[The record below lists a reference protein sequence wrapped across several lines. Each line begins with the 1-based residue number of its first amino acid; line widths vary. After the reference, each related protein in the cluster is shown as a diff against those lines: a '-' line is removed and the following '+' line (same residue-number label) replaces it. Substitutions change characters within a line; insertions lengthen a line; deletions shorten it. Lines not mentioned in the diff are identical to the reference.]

1 MTDALRPGT
10 EDCGCCDGVAASTP
24 QALQNRPGL
33 PALRYRIGDHASF
46 RASLVAGLSSAEAG
60 PLAALTTRDGD
71 DFTLGLLDALAC
83 SADVLSFYQERLAN
97 ESYLRTA
104 TERVS
109 LQELARLVG
118 HRLRPGVAAETWLA
132 FALEP
137 QLSPPAGSSSDPG
150 SFVTGIPAELA
161 LPIGQKVQSLPGPGE
176 TPQAFE
182 TVEPLLARPQWNAIP
197 ATLSAERAPGFG
209 ATEAWL
215 AGTGLALKAGDA
227 LVLAGQEFFANPTQD
242 DHWDFRL
249 LTEVTPFP
257 AEQRTRV
264 RWARGLG
271 SVSPHSNPPVAPQVH
286 VLRRRAAFFGHNAP
300 LWRSM
305 GREFKASYLNGA
317 IEGDEWPAFRP
328 GPGGAGA
335 NGGPVDLD
343 AVYGEVRTGSLVVL
357 AKGEFNRPDEGFP
370 AGTYVE
376 LYLVGST
383 TEVSRA
389 AFAMS
394 AKLSRLGLR
403 GENLATQFDDAA
415 AVRGT
420 SVFLQ
425 SERLA
430 LAPVPLTEPI
440 GGEHWPLAVPAD
452 GLQPGRRCLI
462 TGRRADTGA
471 ALTHAATLVAVQAQ
485 AGGSLWTVTPG
496 LPAALRRDSVVVF
509 ANVALARHGET
520 AAQILGS
527 GDASQAFQRFELK
540 REPLTWRAAA
550 TESGVE
556 AELTLR
562 VGDIAWRRRD
572 SLYGSGPTDHHYS
585 LETDAQGRSVVVFG
599 DGQRGARLPSGAN
612 NVRASARQ
620 GLGSAGNV
628 RAGSLSQLASR
639 PLGLKGVSNPLPA
652 SGGTDAEP
660 TEQARRSLPLVTR
673 TLGRVVSVQDHEDFA
688 LAFAGIG
695 KASARVLNLPAGR
708 TVVVSVASSDGSPLL
723 PGNPVWAHLL
733 AALQAGG
740 DPHVPLLLLDHAPR
754 RFRLGLKFRRDPA
767 WAFDTVAAAID
778 SALRQHYAFAQ
789 RGLGQPVH
797 SSELIA
803 TLHGVP
809 GVLAVDL
816 DRLYLGPLPGLA
828 PRLLAGDT
836 RLLAGQARPAE
847 LLVLADGPLDH
858 LVEMS

>member
-1 MTDALRPGT
+1 MTDTLRPGT

-24 QALQNRPGL
+24 RPLRHRPGL

-60 PLAALTTRDGD
+60 ALAALTTRDAD

-97 ESYLRTA
+97 ESYLGTA

-109 LQELARLVG
+109 LQELGRLVG
-118 HRLRPGVAAETWLA
+118 YQLRPGLAAETWLA

-137 QLSPPAGSSSDPG
+137 PLSPPPGHGADPG
-150 SFVTGIPAELA
+150 SFVTGIPAELT
-161 LPIGQKVQSLPGPGE
+161 LPLGLPVQSVPGPGE

-182 TVEPLLARPQWNAIP
+182 TVEPLLARPQWNAIR
-197 ATLSAERAPGFG
+197 AIRSAPRAPGFG

-215 AGTGLALKAGDA
+215 AGTSLALKAGDA
-227 LVLAGQEFFANPTQD
+227 LVLAGPEFFANPTQD

-271 SVSPHSNPPVAPQVH
+271 AVSPFANPSVAPQVH

-305 GREFKASYLNGA
+305 GSEFKAGYLNGA
-317 IEGDEWPAFRP
+317 QDPKEWPDFRP
-328 GPGGAGA
+328 GPGGAGPG
-335 NGGPVDLD
+335 GGPVDLD

-376 LYLVGST
+376 LYQVSST

-394 AKLSRLGLR
+394 AKVSRLGLR
-403 GENLATQFDDAA
+403 GENLATQFYDAA
-415 AVRGT
+415 AVRAT

-425 SERLA
+425 SEPLA
-430 LAPVPLTEPI
+430 LAPAPLTEPI
-440 GGEHWPLAVPAD
+440 SGEHWPLAVPAD
-452 GLQPGRRCLI
+452 GLTPGRRCLI

-471 ALTHAATLVAVQAQ
+471 ELRHAATLVAVQAQ

-496 LPAALRRDSVVVF
+496 LPAALARDSVVVH
-509 ANVALARHGET
+509 ANVALARHGAT
-520 AAQILGS
+520 GAQILGS
-527 GDASQAFQRFELK
+527 GDASQAFQRFELQ

-550 TESGVE
+550 TESGAE

-562 VGDIAWRRRD
+562 VGDVAWERRD
-572 SLYGSGPTDHHYS
+572 SLYGSGPTDHHYH
-585 LETDAQGRSVVVFG
+585 LDTDAQGRRFVVFG
-599 DGQRGARLPSGAN
+599 DGLRGARLPSGAH

-628 RAGSLSQLASR
+628 AAGRLSQLAAR
-639 PLGLKGVSNPLPA
+639 PLGLKGVDNPLPA
-652 SGGTDAEP
+652 SGGTDPEP
-660 TEQARRSLPLVTR
+660 ADQVRRSLPLFTR
-673 TLGRVVSVQDHEDFA
+673 TLGRVVSLQDHADFA
-688 LAFAGIG
+688 LGFAGIG

-708 TVVVSVASSDGSPLL
+708 TVAVTVASSDGSPLL
-723 PGNPVWAHLL
+723 PGHPVWTHLL
-733 AALQAGG
+733 AALQAAG
-740 DPHVPLLLLDHAPR
+740 DPRVPLLLLDHAPR

-767 WAFDTVAAAID
+767 WTFDTVAAAID
-778 SALRQHYAFAQ
+778 LALRQHFNFAQ
-789 RGLGQPVH
+789 RQLGQPVYA
-797 SSELIA
+797 SDVIA

-816 DRLYLGPLPGLA
+816 DRLSLGPLPGLA
-828 PRLLAGDT
+828 ARLVAADT
-836 RLLAGQARPAE
+836 RVQAGLARPAE
-847 LLVLADGPLDH
+847 LLLLADGPLDA